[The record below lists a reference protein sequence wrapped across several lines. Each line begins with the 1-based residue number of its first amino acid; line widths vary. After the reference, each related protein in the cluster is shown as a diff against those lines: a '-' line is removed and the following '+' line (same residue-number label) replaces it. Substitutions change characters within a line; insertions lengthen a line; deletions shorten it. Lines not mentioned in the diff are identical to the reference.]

1 MPMWWNAWVI
11 VVAPVIRPPP
21 TMPREEV
28 ADLQAAGDALRAYF
42 QYLSTRM
49 VKLTPAGER
58 DR

>member
-1 MPMWWNAWVI
+1 VI
-11 VVAPVIRPPP
+11 VVASVIWPPP
-21 TMPREEV
+21 TMPREEA

-42 QYLSTRM
+42 QDLSTRM